1 MRHSIVPESVEMR
14 ASRSFCPLVAV
25 AFFATPAFGQSPPDP
40 QADAISATS
49 ALRGAALE
57 SNVAYSVAQSL
68 TAEVGPRSAG
78 SEGDRAAVAWAL
90 AQMQDIGLANVRAE
104 SVTVPHWERGTA
116 DVHVVEPWPQKLTCT
131 ALGGSVGT
139 DESGVEAPV
148 LEVADL
154 DALAQLPERVVRG
167 TIVYFSARME
177 RTRDGAGY
185 AKTVL
190 ARRDGPAEAARR
202 GAVGVLLRSVG
213 TSSSRFAHTGATLYK
228 TDVPAIP
235 ALALAHADA
244 DLLEQ
249 ELASGSPVVV
259 RLQLTSRAL
268 GTARS
273 ANVVGEIPGRG
284 PGIIL
289 LTAHLDSWDLG
300 TGALDDAAGVA
311 IALAAAQ
318 LIARQAPPPP
328 ARTLR
333 VILFANEENG
343 LSGAKAYAAEHADE
357 FDAHVLGMEADF
369 GTGRVWRL
377 DSRVADTALPV
388 IGTMY
393 DALAPLGVERGGNEA
408 HGGADLGPLKDLGMP
423 VLDLVQDGTRYF
435 DFHHT
440 ADDTL
445 DKIDREDLS
454 QAVAAFATAAYIAA
468 AVETDFGRLPPAPPK
483 EP

>member
-1 MRHSIVPESVEMR
+1 V
-14 ASRSFCPLVAV
+14 
-25 AFFATPAFGQSPPDP
+25 
-40 QADAISATS
+40 
-49 ALRGAALE
+49 
-57 SNVAYSVAQSL
+57 QSL

-90 AQMQDIGLANVRAE
+90 GRMQDLGLANVRAE

-116 DVHVVEPWPQKLTCT
+116 EVRIVEPWPQKLVST

-139 DESGVEAPV
+139 DEGGVEAPV

-154 DALAQLPERVVRG
+154 AELAQLPERVVRG

-185 AKTVL
+185 AKAVL

-202 GAVGVLLRSVG
+202 GAVGMLMRSAG
-213 TSSSRFAHTGATLYK
+213 TSSSRFAHTGATTYK
-228 TDVPAIP
+228 PDVPAIP

-249 ELASGSPVVV
+249 ELADGSPVVV

-273 ANVVGEIPGRG
+273 ANVVGEG
-284 PGIIL
+284 PGPRRRHRA
-289 LTAHLDSWDLG
+289 AHRASRFVGSRHGRDRRRRGRRHRPRGRAAYRATDG
-300 TGALDDAAGVA
+300 AAGA
-311 IALAAAQ
+311 D
-318 LIARQAPPPP
+318 IARDP
-328 ARTLR
+328 LR
-333 VILFANEENG
+333 ERGVRAL
-343 LSGAKAYAAEHADE
+343 GAKAYAAEHADE
-357 FDAHVLGMEADF
+357 LDRHVIGMEADF
-369 GTGRVWRL
+369 GTGRVWRV
-377 DSRVADTALPV
+377 DSRVADAALSSLGPL
-388 IGTMY
+388 Y
-393 DALAPLGVERGGNEA
+393 DALAPLGVERGSNEA
-408 HGGADLGPLKDLGMP
+408 NGGADLGALKDLGMP
-423 VLDLVQDGTRYF
+423 VLELNQDGTRYF

-440 ADDTL
+440 ADDTF

-454 QAVAAFATAAYIAA
+454 QVVAAFATAAYIAVA
-468 AVETDFGRLPPAPPK
+468 ADIDFGRLPPAPPK

>member
-1 MRHSIVPESVEMR
+1 MPS
-14 ASRSFCPLVAV
+14 SRSLCPLVALAV
-25 AFFATPAFGQSPPDP
+25 FAAPAFGQTPPDAA
-40 QADAISATS
+40 QADVTAATA
-49 ALRGAALE
+49 ALRSAALE
-57 SNVAYSVAQSL
+57 SNAAYSIAQSL

-90 AQMQDIGLANVRAE
+90 GRMQDIGLANVRAE

-154 DALAQLPERVVRG
+154 DALAKLPERVVRG

-284 PGIIL
+284 PGIVL

-300 TGALDDAAGVA
+300 TGALDDGAGVG

-318 LIARQAPPPP
+318 LIARRAAPP

-357 FDAHVLGMEADF
+357 LDEHVLGMEADF

-388 IGTMY
+388 IATMY

-408 HGGADLGPLKDLGMP
+408 HGGADLGPVKDLGMP

-468 AVETDFGRLPPAPPK
+468 AVDTDFGRLPPAPPK

>member
-1 MRHSIVPESVEMR
+1 MS
-14 ASRSFCPLVAV
+14 ALRSLCPLVAL
-25 AFFATPAFGQSPPDP
+25 AALAAPALGQTPAAGA
-40 QADAISATS
+40 QADVEAAAA
-49 ALRGAALE
+49 ALRDAALE
-57 SNVAYSVAQSL
+57 SNDAYAIVQSL

-90 AQMQDIGLANVRAE
+90 GRMQDLGLANVRAE

-116 DVHVVEPWPQKLTCT
+116 EVRIVEPWPQKLVST

-139 DESGVEAPV
+139 DEGGVEAPV

-154 DALAQLPERVVRG
+154 AELAQLPERVVRG

-185 AKTVL
+185 AKAVL

-202 GAVGVLLRSVG
+202 GAVGMLMRSAG
-213 TSSSRFAHTGATLYK
+213 TSSSRFAHTGATTYK
-228 TDVPAIP
+228 PDVPAIP
-235 ALALAHADA
+235 ALALAHPDA

-249 ELASGSPVVV
+249 ELENGSPVVV

-273 ANVVGEIPGRG
+273 ANVVGEVPGRG
-284 PGIIL
+284 DGIVL

-300 TGALDDAAGVA
+300 TGAIDDAAGVG
-311 IALAAAQ
+311 IVLAAAQ
-318 LIARQAPPPP
+318 LIARQTAPP

-333 VILFANEENG
+333 VILYANEEYG

-357 FDAHVLGMEADF
+357 LDRHVIGMEADF
-369 GTGRVWRL
+369 GTGRVWRV
-377 DSRVADTALPV
+377 DSRVADAALSSLGPL
-388 IGTMY
+388 Y
-393 DALAPLGVERGGNEA
+393 DALAPLGVERGSNEA
-408 HGGADLGPLKDLGMP
+408 NGGADLGALKDLGMP
-423 VLDLVQDGTRYF
+423 VLELNQDGTRYF

-440 ADDTL
+440 ADDTF
-445 DKIDREDLS
+445 DKIDRDDLS
-454 QAVAAFATAAYIAA
+454 QVVAAFATAAYIAVA
-468 AVETDFGRLPPAPPK
+468 ADTDFGRLPPAPPK